1 MLEEKK
7 LDLEQVM
14 TGDIAGMTLPI
25 ASLKR
30 RNPSLTEVAPEG
42 EKAEEFIQKNIVRAS
57 TTKQAQSRRKMLE
70 KMVILE
76 KPEKEKKV
84 HFEFEFTKSF
94 NVPAITTKTVEK
106 KSKELIVSF
115 K

>member
-42 EKAEEFIQKNIVRAS
+42 EKAEEFIQKNKA
-57 TTKQAQSRRKMLE
+57 
-70 KMVILE
+70 
-76 KPEKEKKV
+76 
-84 HFEFEFTKSF
+84 
-94 NVPAITTKTVEK
+94 
-106 KSKELIVSF
+106 SF
-115 K
+115 KKRYGDEWERILYATAWKLFGDKKD

>member
-1 MLEEKK
+1 MSLPTFTEYYSILKSVEEAIDFNDGTLEGFFEIVEGKQ

-42 EKAEEFIQKNIVRAS
+42 EKAEDFIQKNKA
-57 TTKQAQSRRKMLE
+57 
-70 KMVILE
+70 
-76 KPEKEKKV
+76 
-84 HFEFEFTKSF
+84 
-94 NVPAITTKTVEK
+94 
-106 KSKELIVSF
+106 SF
-115 K
+115 KKRYGDEWEKILYATAWKIFGDKKD

>member
-1 MLEEKK
+1 MSLPTFTEYYTILKNVEESIDFNDGTLEGFFEMLAEKN

-42 EKAEEFIQKNIVRAS
+42 EKAEEFIQKNKA
-57 TTKQAQSRRKMLE
+57 
-70 KMVILE
+70 
-76 KPEKEKKV
+76 
-84 HFEFEFTKSF
+84 
-94 NVPAITTKTVEK
+94 
-106 KSKELIVSF
+106 SF
-115 K
+115 KKRYGDEWERILYATAWKLFGDKKD

>member
-1 MLEEKK
+1 MSLPTFTEYYTILKNVEESIDLNDGTLEGFFEMIEERK

-42 EKAEEFIQKNIVRAS
+42 GKAEEVIQKNKA
-57 TTKQAQSRRKMLE
+57 
-70 KMVILE
+70 
-76 KPEKEKKV
+76 
-84 HFEFEFTKSF
+84 
-94 NVPAITTKTVEK
+94 
-106 KSKELIVSF
+106 SF
-115 K
+115 KKRYGDEWEKVLYATAWKLFGDKKD